1 MRSGSLIFLHMLVN
15 SCLGFIAVLALIISC
30 AKPNSHEESSVNDF
44 SAADYVVFE
53 PGNMPLIISVAHGG
67 DERPEQ
73 LPDRSCYG
81 AVHVKDEFTIEL
93 ALEIQKEFAKIG
105 MKPFLVINEL
115 HRTKLDANRN
125 RAEASCG
132 DINAIAVWDIFHQQI
147 QESRAQVQSTFEKG
161 LYVDLHGHG
170 NPKQRIELG
179 YLLYEDELALSDEQ
193 LNSEPL
199 IEVSS
204 LQNLARTNTT
214 GLSHSE
220 LIRGEKSLGSLL
232 YASGYASVPST
243 QDKSPLWSD
252 NYFSGGY
259 NTANYSSYKGG
270 LIDGIQIECNFSDLR
285 DTELNRR
292 AFAQAFVSSVTAFL
306 EMHYDE
312 SSGK

>member
-1 MRSGSLIFLHMLVN
+1 MLVN
-15 SCLGFIAVLALIISC
+15 SCLGFIAALALIISC
-30 AKPNSHEESSVNDF
+30 AKPNSSEEISVNDF
-44 SAADYVVFE
+44 IAADYVVFE
-53 PGNMPLIISVAHGG
+53 QGNMPLIISVAHGG
-67 DERPEQ
+67 DKKPEQ
-73 LPDRSCYG
+73 LPDRSCYD

-105 MKPFLVINEL
+105 KKPFLVINEL
-115 HRTKLDANRN
+115 HRSKLDANRS
-125 RAEASCG
+125 RVEASCG
-132 DINAIAVWDIFHQQI
+132 DINALAVWDIFHQQI
-147 QESRAQVQSTFEKG
+147 QESRAQVQLMFEKG

-204 LQNLARTNTT
+204 LQNLVHTNTI
-214 GLSHSE
+214 GLKHSE

-312 SSGK
+312 NFGK